1 MKKLGLKIALIASV
15 FLLAGNTVQAKE
27 TVKKNTG
34 PSKYW
39 AFLQGFEKGTLEKK
53 TDELR
58 EISETLNDLIKARE
72 SFNKTC
78 SKNTDPKCRELL
90 ESYLKIE
97 ISAVEELKK
106 EVLETGIN
114 LKTALRNLSEL

>member
-1 MKKLGLKIALIASV
+1 MCFSLSREYCPSKR
-15 FLLAGNTVQAKE
+15 NCE
-27 TVKKNTG
+27 KNTG

-53 TDELR
+53 TEELR